1 MKKFIIVLALI
12 ATTSLLVVYGIFNS
26 HFHTPANAL
35 STPVLVEIP
44 YGTLPG
50 TVGDIL
56 QEKQLLE
63 DSKLFY
69 WYIRIHGLAPSLKS
83 GVYEI
88 PPGQSIAQMADFLKS
103 GNTATHKVTIPEGRA
118 SWEIFS
124 ILKETYPKLQLS
136 VWDSLV
142 VDRKFMNTLGVPQKS
157 PSLEGYL
164 LPETY
169 HLPWQADEKTLITIL
184 ATAMSDLQKTLPL
197 QESEVYRQYGWHG
210 ILTLASVVEEETS
223 IAHERGEI
231 SGVFY
236 NRLQQGIPLG
246 ADPTVRFIFRSLTG
260 PIYKSQ
266 LASDNPYNT
275 RRFKGLPPGPIS
287 NPGAKAIKAALFPDE
302 TENLFFVA
310 KDDGSKEHFFCP
322 TLRCHNAK
330 KAVAA
335 TNRGE

>member
-1 MKKFIIVLALI
+1 MKKFIIALLLLCAI
-12 ATTSLLVVYGIFNS
+12 SLLVAYGIFNS
-26 HFHTPANAL
+26 RFHTPANAL

-44 YGTLPG
+44 HGSLPRTIGT
-50 TVGDIL
+50 IL
-56 QEKQLLE
+56 QEKQLLD
-63 DSKLFY
+63 DSDLFY
-69 WYIRIHGLAPSLKS
+69 WYVRIHNLAPSLKS
-83 GVYEI
+83 GIYQV
-88 PPGQSIAQMADFLKS
+88 PAGQSIAEMAEFLQT

-118 SWEIFS
+118 TWEIFA
-124 ILKETYPKLQLS
+124 ILKETYPNLELS
-136 VWDSLV
+136 VWDSLII
-142 VDRKFMNTLGVPQKS
+142 DRKFMNSLNVPKNS

-169 HLPWQADEKTLITIL
+169 HLPWQADEKALITIL
-184 ATAMSDLQKTLPL
+184 ATAMTDLQKTLPL
-197 QESEVYRQYGWHG
+197 QDSEVYKQYSWHG
-210 ILTLASVVEEETS
+210 VLTLASVVEEETS
-223 IAHERGEI
+223 ISHERGEI

-302 TENLFFVA
+302 TKNLFFVA

-330 KAVAA
+330 KSVAA
-335 TNRGE
+335 SNRGE